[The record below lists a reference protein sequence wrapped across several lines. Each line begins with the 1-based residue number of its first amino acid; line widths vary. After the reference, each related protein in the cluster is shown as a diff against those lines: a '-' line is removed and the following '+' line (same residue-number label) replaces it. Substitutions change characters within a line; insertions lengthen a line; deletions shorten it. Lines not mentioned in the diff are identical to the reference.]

1 MSAKPP
7 TPQPR
12 WENYPNLRHRPHSP
26 NKGRGRLQ
34 RQIARC
40 FVVFGPEV
48 SSSRLLDWCYARD
61 PRVRHRWSVVRVLR
75 QIADPIGRAET
86 IGRPVLWRLKTPGVR
101 PASVTRRV
109 DP

>member
-48 SSSRLLDWCYARD
+48 IPGPSNCDSRAIPGCAR
-61 PRVRHRWSVVRVLR
+61 V
-75 QIADPIGRAET
+75 
-86 IGRPVLWRLKTPGVR
+86 
-101 PASVTRRV
+101 
-109 DP
+109 